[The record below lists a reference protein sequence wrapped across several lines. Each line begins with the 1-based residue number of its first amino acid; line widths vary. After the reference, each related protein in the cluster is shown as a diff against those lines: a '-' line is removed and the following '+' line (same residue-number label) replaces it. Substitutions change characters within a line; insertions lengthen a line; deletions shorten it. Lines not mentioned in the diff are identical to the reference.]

1 MYLGFSSEQYNP
13 VPVLDI
19 SFHIL
24 SSFYWERNFSKVKKI
39 SPSLLTRQYTLGIL
53 FHFCYLTYI
62 VERKCCLVDPRA
74 HKFVNS
80 ELFNV
85 VAYLILDSR
94 EDEVN
99 LKRFKAACVVY
110 TV

>member
-1 MYLGFSSEQYNP
+1 M
-13 VPVLDI
+13 
-19 SFHIL
+19 
-24 SSFYWERNFSKVKKI
+24 ERES
-39 SPSLLTRQYTLGIL
+39 
-53 FHFCYLTYI
+53 
-62 VERKCCLVDPRA
+62 CLVDPRA

-80 ELFNV
+80 KLFNV

-99 LKRFKAACVVY
+99 LKRVKAECVVY